1 MGETTAGPALARMGA
16 CYEEMGGSQGLVG
29 EQVRYRIL
37 VTAGNLCKDGSFTI
51 TGKAPIR
58 AL

>member
-37 VTAGNLCKDGSFTI
+37 VTAGSFTFK
-51 TGKAPIR
+51 GKAPIR